1 MWVPGKHT
9 VQVYLMFSKRRATAV
24 LLATCAVTMLVVCGA
39 SAAIGSDDQLRLRD
53 VCRLK
58 GQEENT
64 LQGLG
69 LVVGL
74 KGTGDD
80 ASKPTSRALA
90 RMMQLMGSQIAS
102 DANGLPQISEIEK
115 SGNVALVFVTVAIPT
130 QGAQQGDQLDCTVSA
145 VSAKSLE
152 GGTLMLTPLLGPRA
166 DRPTVYAL
174 AQGKLTVP
182 DPRIPTSASL
192 YRGCKMEASVE
203 NEFVKDD
210 KITLILDQDIGSF
223 NTAQY
228 IEDLIN
234 ALNNTGLTG
243 GGNVPA
249 NEAIQ
254 TSNFQLLAKARDS
267 LHIEVTIPTYYRDRT
282 VAFVA
287 LLLELP
293 LPNIQNQKRVVI
305 NEREDVILIG
315 EDVLIAPVAI
325 THKNLTIEARQA
337 QTGFVGFDPANPQP
351 RPKLKNLVDA
361 LNSLNVPTE
370 DKIAIIKALKRK
382 GDLFGEVVV
391 Q

>member
-1 MWVPGKHT
+1 MKTAFAGCLALAMALLSP
-9 VQVYLMFSKRRATAV
+9 QLATA
-24 LLATCAVTMLVVCGA
+24 A
-39 SAAIGSDDQLRLRD
+39 DDQLRLRD

-90 RMMQLMGSQIAS
+90 RMMQLMGSQIGS
-102 DANGLPQISEIEK
+102 DVNGQAQLSEIEK
-115 SGNVALVFVTVAIPT
+115 SGNVALVFVTVEIPPS
-130 QGAQQGDQLDCTVSA
+130 GAQQGDQLDCTISA
-145 VSAKSLE
+145 ISAKSLE

-174 AQGKLTVP
+174 AQGRLTIP
-182 DPRIPTSASL
+182 DPRVPTSASL
-192 YRGCKMEASVE
+192 YQGCKMEASVE
-203 NEFVKDD
+203 NKFVDNGKV
-210 KITLILDQDIGSF
+210 TLVLDQDVSSF

-228 IEDLIN
+228 IEDIIN
-234 ALNNTGLTG
+234 GLNNTGLTG
-243 GGNVPA
+243 GDNIPPDQAVQA
-249 NEAIQ
+249 
-254 TSNFQLLAKARDS
+254 SNFQLLAQALDPV
-267 LHIEVTIPTYYRDRT
+267 HIEVSIPPYYRERP
-282 VAFVA
+282 VSFVS

-293 LPNIQNQKRVVI
+293 LPNIQNKKRVVI
-305 NEREDVILIG
+305 NERAETVVIG

-325 THKNLTIEARQA
+325 THKNLTIEARPGQG
-337 QTGFVGFDPANPQP
+337 GFVGLDPAGAQP

-361 LNSLNVPTE
+361 LNGLNVPSE
-370 DKIAIIKALKRK
+370 DVITIIKALKRK

>member
-1 MWVPGKHT
+1 ME
-9 VQVYLMFSKRRATAV
+9 LSKPRCANSFTKRVALAGALAAMRICLLLVATFA
-24 LLATCAVTMLVVCGA
+24 LSQELRG
-39 SAAIGSDDQLRLRD
+39 GDDQLRLRD

-90 RMMQLMGSQIAS
+90 RMMQLMGSQIAA

-115 SGNVALVFVTVAIPT
+115 AGNVALAFVTVEIPPA
-130 QGAQQGDQLDCTVSA
+130 GAQQGDQLDCTVSA

-182 DPRIPTSASL
+182 DPRTPTSASL

-203 NEFVKDD
+203 NEFVSGN

-228 IEDLIN
+228 IEDTIN
-234 ALNNTGLTG
+234 ALNNTGLSGTSDL
-243 GGNVPA
+243 PA
-249 NEAIQ
+249 SEAMQ
-254 TSNFQLLAKARDS
+254 NSNFQLLAMALDPV
-267 LHIEVTIPTYYRDRT
+267 HIEVTIPVHFRDRP
-282 VAFVA
+282 VSFVS

-293 LPNIQNQKRVVI
+293 LLDIQNKKRVVI
-305 NEREDVILIG
+305 NEREGVIVIG

-325 THKNLTIEARQA
+325 THKNLTIEARTGQG
-337 QTGFVGFDPANPQP
+337 GFVGLDTASAQP

-361 LNSLNVPTE
+361 LNALNVPSE
-370 DKIAIIKALKRK
+370 DVIAIIKALKRK

>member
-1 MWVPGKHT
+1 MNAPSSFRFALLTLCIHLLLLNGQT
-9 VQVYLMFSKRRATAV
+9 VTAAENQ
-24 LLATCAVTMLVVCGA
+24 LLLG
-39 SAAIGSDDQLRLRD
+39 D

-80 ASKPTSRALA
+80 ASKPTARALA
-90 RMMQLMGSQIAS
+90 RMMQLMGSQIGS
-102 DANGLPQISEIEK
+102 DTNGAPNLAEIEK
-115 SGNVALVFVTVAIPT
+115 SGNVALVFVTVNIPP
-130 QGAQQGDQLDCTVSA
+130 QGAQQGDQLDCTISA

-166 DRPTVYAL
+166 DRPTVFAL
-174 AQGKLTVP
+174 AQGKLTIP
-182 DPRIPTSASL
+182 DLRTPTSASI
-192 YRGCKMEASVE
+192 YRGCKMEASVK
-203 NEFVKDD
+203 NKFVKED
-210 KITLILDQDIGSF
+210 KITLIVDKDMSSF

-234 ALNNTGLTG
+234 ELNSTGLTG
-243 GGNVPA
+243 SSNIPQS
-249 NEAIQ
+249 EAVQ
-254 TSNFQLLAKARDS
+254 NSNFTLLAKAQDAS
-267 LHIEVTIPTYYRDRT
+267 HIEVTIPNYYRDRP

-287 LLLELP
+287 FLMEMP
-293 LPNIQNQKRVVI
+293 LPNIQNKKRVVI
-305 NEREDVILIG
+305 NEREGVIVIG

-325 THKNLTIEARQA
+325 THKNLTIEAR
-337 QTGFVGFDPANPQP
+337 TGQKNFVGFDPSGPQP
-351 RPKLKNLVDA
+351 KPKLKNLVDA
-361 LNSLNVPTE
+361 LNSLNVPSE
-370 DKIAIIKALKRK
+370 DVIAIIKALKRK

>member
-1 MWVPGKHT
+1 MKINDRQPVSTSTIGHA
-9 VQVYLMFSKRRATAV
+9 RRAFGLV
-24 LLATCAVTMLVVCGA
+24 GLMCAGLFIG
-39 SAAIGSDDQLRLRD
+39 SAPERAIASDDQLRLRD

-102 DANGLPQISEIEK
+102 DVNGLPQISEIEK
-115 SGNVALVFVTVAIPT
+115 SGNVALVFVTVDIPPA
-130 QGAQQGDQLDCTVSA
+130 GAQQGDQLDCTVSA

-174 AQGKLTVP
+174 AQGQLTVP
-182 DPRIPTSASL
+182 DTRTPTSASL

-203 NEFVKDD
+203 NKFVSDG
-210 KITLILDQDIGSF
+210 KITLVLDQDIGSF

-228 IEDLIN
+228 IEDIIN
-234 ALNNTGLTG
+234 TLNNTGLTG
-243 GGNVPA
+243 GENIPA
-249 NEAIQ
+249 SEAMQ
-254 TSNFQLLAKARDS
+254 NSNFQLLAKARDPV
-267 LHIEVTIPTYYRDRT
+267 HIEVTIPLYYRERP
-282 VAFVA
+282 VSFVS

-293 LPNIQNQKRVVI
+293 LPNIQNKKRVVI
-305 NEREDVILIG
+305 NEREGVIVIG

-325 THKNLTIEARQA
+325 THKNLTIEARSG

-361 LNSLNVPTE
+361 LNGLNVPSE
-370 DKIAIIKALKRK
+370 DVIAIIKALKRK